1 MLLSVRDRLVLINI
15 LPKEGDFRTLKTL
28 RELREALSFTDSE
41 QKSLNFVSKDGMINW
56 DEPEKDKPMRRDIP
70 ISGGIQTLIV
80 ETLQALDA
88 KKALTEESFALYEMF
103 VEDDT
108 GKE

>member
-28 RELREALSFTDSE
+28 RLLREALSFTDPE

-56 DEPEKDKPMRRDIP
+56 DEQEKDKPMVREIE
-70 ISGGIQTLIV
+70 ISGSVMVLIS
-80 ETLQALDA
+80 ETLKTLDKQ
-88 KKALTEESFALYEMF
+88 KKLTEESFSLYEMF
-103 VEDDT
+103 VEEDDD
-108 GKE
+108 KS